1 MSWVNR
7 VGRRLEEN
15 IDQRA
20 ATEVRMGDLLENY
33 KHSALVTI
41 DLAPS
46 SIGKSQC
53 SRDLT

>member
-1 MSWVNR
+1 MSWINK

-20 ATEVRMGDLLENY
+20 ATEVRMEDLLENY
-33 KHSALVTI
+33 KHSALVII
-41 DLAPS
+41 DLAS
-46 SIGKSQC
+46 NSIGKSQC